1 MYRLVSSTKVFL
13 VAAVA
18 GTALLGAVAAAAA
31 APPAAPI
38 SGDDRATVHPGN
50 RVAADCAELFAGST
64 SVDLANLTFSI
75 DPTNTYIDVTALK
88 DGVEVAGVVVKG
100 GPAYNVYDVKVLGDF
115 AWLDLHSPLVPSGK
129 PAQISHWFVC
139 GVTATDTTTTATTT
153 TTTATTT
160 STGTTTSTSTTD
172 TTTTGGEQSTS
183 VSTPV
188 TTTTTAA
195 DVAPVASDEDLAST
209 GFDGGWLI
217 ALAAALLLGGG
228 ALLIVVRMRGAK
240 H

>member
-1 MYRLVSSTKVFL
+1 MYRFVSSTKVFL

-18 GTALLGAVAAAAA
+18 GTALAGAVATAAAAA
-31 APPAAPI
+31 PAAPI

-64 SVDLANLTFSI
+64 SVDLADLPSSI
-75 DPTNTYIDVTALK
+75 DPTDTYLDVTARE

-100 GPAYNVYDVKVLGDF
+100 GPAYNVYDSEGLGDL
-115 AWLDLHSPLVPSGK
+115 AWLRMHAPLVPSGK

-139 GVTATDTTTTATTT
+139 GVTTTTTTGTA

-160 STGTTTSTSTTD
+160 STGSTTSTSTTD
-172 TTTTGGEQSTS
+172 TTTTADGEQPTS
-183 VSTPV
+183 ASTPV
-188 TTTTTAA
+188 PTTTTSAA
-195 DVAPVASDEDLAST
+195 VAPVASDEDLAST

-217 ALAAALLLGGG
+217 MLAAALLLGGG
-228 ALLIVVRMRGAK
+228 ALLIVVRLRGAK
-240 H
+240 R